1 MSYIQQFFK
10 QSFFDDIIFVQNE
23 FRFSSVL
30 IDWLKRKITRD
41 TYMYYIYN
49 IYACAKTKKRK
60 EGKII
65 STHSGL

>member
-41 TYMYYIYN
+41 TYMYYIY
-49 IYACAKTKKRK
+49 IYMRVRKRRK
-60 EGKII
+60 EKKEK
-65 STHSGL
+65 